1 MAAKVDILSK
11 NWNDI
16 LFEGRN
22 RSYGAYEMR
31 ALAGKRNMRA
41 LITLGILIVA
51 VFALV
56 LGVNKAS
63 QLIAEYQLENQANVL
78 QNADVD
84 DEEED
89 EIQVEENKPDEAPA
103 ETVTEMASS
112 IQFTV
117 PEITDNVAEDKELIA
132 QQKAQE
138 ARAKMGEFNF
148 QGNDETSTNI
158 KSDKKQLGDVASS
171 GGGEGEAKVFTYVE
185 QMPVFPG
192 GEAALQRFIYDHLK
206 YPRVSLEE
214 GVQGTVML
222 RFVVNENG
230 SVGDVQILKSLDTYC
245 DREAKRVVQ
254 SLPRFTPGRQ
264 QGKPVKVWFQFPI
277 RFEIE

>member
-1 MAAKVDILSK
+1 MAKIDILSK

-22 RSYGAYEMR
+22 KGYGAYELR
-31 ALAGKRNMRA
+31 ADTGKRNLKAIIA
-41 LITLGILIVA
+41 L
-51 VFALV
+51 LV
-56 LGVNKAS
+56 LLAFAYVLPYIVSGIAS
-63 QLIAEYQLENQANVL
+63 AVESLGSDQVTELSNIEQE
-78 QNADVD
+78 

-89 EIQVEENKPDEAPA
+89 EIQIEENKPDEAPA

-158 KSDKKQLGDVASS
+158 KSDKKQLGDVASG

-192 GEAALQRFIYDHLK
+192 GEAALQKFIHDHLK
-206 YPRVSLEE
+206 YPTVSLEE

-230 SVGDVQILKSLDTYC
+230 SVGEVQILKSLDTYC

-277 RFEIE
+277 RFEIQ

>member
-1 MAAKVDILSK
+1 MAKIDILSK

-22 RSYGAYEMR
+22 QSYGAYELR
-31 ALAGKRNMRA
+31 AQTGKRNLKA
-41 LITLGILIVA
+41 LIALLALLAFAYVLPFIVKGITSAVESLGSDQVTELSNIE
-51 VFALV
+51 
-56 LGVNKAS
+56 
-63 QLIAEYQLENQANVL
+63 Q
-78 QNADVD
+78 
-84 DEEED
+84 EEE
-89 EIQVEENKPDEAPA
+89 EEEQMVVEENKPDEAPA

-158 KSDKKQLGDVASS
+158 KSDKKQLGDVNSG

-192 GEAALQRFIYDHLK
+192 GEAALHKYISDHLK
-206 YPRVSLEE
+206 YPAVSLEE

-230 SVGDVQILKSLDTYC
+230 SVGDVQILKGLDTYC
-245 DREAKRVVQ
+245 DKEAKRVVQ

-277 RFEIE
+277 RFEIQ